1 MEVEFELPIQLK
13 AKFKAHPAEMATLH
27 CPGGLAYLEDI
38 RLYLLTKSGKYIQ
51 VPMGVEHEI
60 LDMYEDE
67 IEEVCWDRA
76 KDEGEKR

>member
-13 AKFKAHPAEMATLH
+13 AKFAVQPEEGQTLIVPGSPAE
-27 CPGGLAYLEDI
+27 LEDI
-38 RLYLLTKSGKYIQ
+38 RLYLLTKSGKYMEL
-51 VPMGVEHEI
+51 PPAVEHEI

-76 KDEGEKR
+76 KDEEDER